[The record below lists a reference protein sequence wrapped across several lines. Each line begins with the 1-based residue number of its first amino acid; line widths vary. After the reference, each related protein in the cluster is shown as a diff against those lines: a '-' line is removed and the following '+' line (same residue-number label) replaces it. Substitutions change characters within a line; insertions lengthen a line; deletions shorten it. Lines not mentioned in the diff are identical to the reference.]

1 MRLLY
6 SYIGG
11 FIVEVSSSQMI
22 FGLIVAII
30 LLILLVLKTR
40 VHVFLALILSA
51 IVAGLIGGME
61 PTEVVTAVSEGF
73 GSTLGSI
80 GIIIG
85 FGIMIGKIMEISGAA
100 ERLAYQVVKFVGKKK
115 EEWAIAIAGYII
127 SIPIFVDSAFVILH
141 PLVKALSRQ
150 TGKSVITLGVAL
162 GIGLVATHHAVP
174 PTPGPLGVAG
184 IFDADIGLMVLVGLV
199 ISVPVV
205 ISGVLYAQWIGK
217 KIYQLPNEEGEGYYR
232 PTSKE
237 VFEDFKNQAA
247 EREKELPSFTLSL
260 LPILIPLLLI
270 FGNTA
275 VNALVETD
283 VLHINETIYSYITFL
298 GSPIIAVALGL
309 LFSLF
314 TLAKKFTVEE
324 TLNELEVGLNNAGI
338 ILLVTGAGGAFG
350 AVLRE
355 SGAGTVIAEEVV
367 TWSVPAVLIPFL
379 IATFVRLIQ
388 GSGTVAMITA
398 ASISAPILGNLD
410 INPVLAA
417 QAAAFGAMIFS
428 YFNDSLFW
436 VVNRMMGIKKVKE
449 QVLVWSVPTTIGWAV
464 SGITLVILSLFI

>member
-1 MRLLY
+1 M
-6 SYIGG
+6 
-11 FIVEVSSSQMI
+11 EVSSSQMI

-30 LLILLVLKTR
+30 LLIFLVLKTR

-184 IFDADIGLMVLVGLV
+184 IFEADIGLMVLVGLV

-217 KIYQLPNEEGEGYYR
+217 KIYRY
-232 PTSKE
+232 
-237 VFEDFKNQAA
+237 
-247 EREKELPSFTLSL
+247 
-260 LPILIPLLLI
+260 
-270 FGNTA
+270 
-275 VNALVETD
+275 
-283 VLHINETIYSYITFL
+283 
-298 GSPIIAVALGL
+298 
-309 LFSLF
+309 
-314 TLAKKFTVEE
+314 
-324 TLNELEVGLNNAGI
+324 
-338 ILLVTGAGGAFG
+338 
-350 AVLRE
+350 
-355 SGAGTVIAEEVV
+355 
-367 TWSVPAVLIPFL
+367 
-379 IATFVRLIQ
+379 
-388 GSGTVAMITA
+388 
-398 ASISAPILGNLD
+398 
-410 INPVLAA
+410 
-417 QAAAFGAMIFS
+417 
-428 YFNDSLFW
+428 
-436 VVNRMMGIKKVKE
+436 
-449 QVLVWSVPTTIGWAV
+449 
-464 SGITLVILSLFI
+464 

>member
-11 FIVEVSSSQMI
+11 SIVEVSSSQMI

-184 IFDADIGLMVLVGLV
+184 IFEADIGLMVLVGLV

-232 PTSKE
+232 PTSKV

>member
-1 MRLLY
+1 M
-6 SYIGG
+6 
-11 FIVEVSSSQMI
+11 EVSSAQMI
-22 FGLIVAII
+22 LGLIVAIV
-30 LLILLVLKTR
+30 LLIFLVLKTR
-40 VHVFLALILSA
+40 VHVFLALTISA
-51 IVAGLIGGME
+51 IIAGLIGGME
-61 PTEVVTAVSEGF
+61 PTDVVTAVSQGF

-85 FGIMIGKIMEISGAA
+85 FGIMIGKVMEISGAA

-115 EEWAIAIAGYII
+115 EEWAIALAGYII

-162 GIGLVATHHAVP
+162 GIGLAATHHAVP

-184 IFDADIGLMVLVGLV
+184 IFGADIGLMVLLGLV
-199 ISVPVV
+199 ISIPVV
-205 ISGVLYAQWIGK
+205 ISGVLYAQWLGK
-217 KIYQLPNEEGEGYYR
+217 KIYQLPEADGEGYYR
-232 PTSKE
+232 PTTEE
-237 VFEDFKNQAA
+237 VFEDFKNQAS
-247 EREKELPSFTLSL
+247 EREKELPGFTLSL
-260 LPILIPLLLI
+260 MPILIPLLLI
-270 FGNTA
+270 FLNTGI
-275 VNALVETD
+275 NALVEID
-283 VLHINETIYSYITFL
+283 VIHINETVHSYITFL
-298 GSPIIAVALGL
+298 GSPIIAVAIGL
-309 LFSLF
+309 LFALF
-314 TLAKKFTVEE
+314 TLAKRFTVEE
-324 TLNELEVGLNNAGI
+324 TLEELEVGLNNAGI